1 MIADVV
7 KAAAVGA
14 AGSVLGGVT
23 TGKLNAAEAKKNREF
38 QERMS
43 STAYQRSADDLEAAG
58 LNRILALGAPASTP
72 GGATAQYPDLGAGV
86 AQGIQAGVSGATGA
100 QTMAQ
105 QAAQI
110 DKLVAE
116 TSLVG
121 TKQLQELEKTKVYQA
136 IAPIIAQAGKDF
148 GQLTEM
154 IADGG
159 FWLDLI
165 QRTSASSLDTLNT
178 LLLELYPKFEASY
191 FGDSLNQEIQ
201 IKKAN

>member
-1 MIADVV
+1 MPNPLV
-7 KAAAVGA
+7 AAAAIA
-14 AGSVLGGVT
+14 AGSSLVGGVA

-100 QTMAQ
+100 QTIAT
-105 QAAQI
+105 QAAQM
-110 DKLVAE
+110 DKLIAE

-121 TKQLQELEKTKVYQA
+121 TKNAIELQKSEIYKVM
-136 IAPIIAQAGKDF
+136 APLIAQAGKDF
-148 GQLTEM
+148 GALAAAVRDPNIISDITH
-154 IADGG
+154 AVG
-159 FWLDLI
+159 
-165 QRTSASSLDTLNT
+165 
-178 LLLELYPKFEASY
+178 
-191 FGDSLNQEIQ
+191 
-201 IKKAN
+201 